1 MPSAIRNFLTH
12 LVGLAVFLWRAVNR
26 GLPSLWRTVSVVVVL
41 VGGSLVAAIG
51 FAVDLPLWLGAL
63 LVLLVLFLIT
73 GEGAYRLHQSDRTQL
88 RDAEAKVEA
97 LEAEKVELEENSPRL
112 AFGRAE
118 IPQHSVVYDLHMG
131 DSEPFQERGRVIRV
145 PVMNAQ
151 GAGEARQVHAR
162 LTFLPDDPSGAFSPV
177 QSIQGEW
184 EGSDGIE
191 TEVNLPGNGSP
202 RYLAVIFVRDGP
214 YPHGFAWT
222 EASRAVGLAGYG
234 IATDRI
240 DIKVEIMASGPMKP
254 VVSDTL
260 TVECRARSMLIAD
273 WTDIGDLGTNHVGWK
288 SGYNA

>member
-1 MPSAIRNFLTH
+1 MPSAIRSFLTH
-12 LVGLAVFLWRAVNR
+12 LAGLTVLLWRAFIR

-63 LVLLVLFLIT
+63 LALLVLFLIT
-73 GEGAYRLHQSDRTQL
+73 GEGAYRLHQS
-88 RDAEAKVEA
+88 VEA
-97 LEAEKVELEENSPRL
+97 QRRNTENSLEAVKDTLEESSPQL
-112 AFGRAE
+112 TFGRAE
-118 IPQHSVVYDLHMG
+118 IPQHSVSYDLRMG
-131 DSEPFQERGRVIRV
+131 DSEPFQERGRLIRV
-145 PVMNAQ
+145 PVSNAQ
-151 GAGEARQVHAR
+151 GASEARQVHAR
-162 LTFLPDDPSGAFSPV
+162 LTFLPDDPTGAFSPT
-177 QSIQGEW
+177 QAIQGEW
-184 EGSDGIE
+184 EGLDGIE

-234 IATDRI
+234 IVTDRI
-240 DIKVEIMASGPMKP
+240 AIKVEVMASGPTKP
-254 VVSDTL
+254 MISDTL

-273 WTDIGDLGTNHVGWK
+273 WADIGDLGTNHVGWK